1 MNKIGI
7 KQIVRYNKWRKK
19 NMPSEKQI
27 KNQSKQVKRLMK
39 EQNYFFIRNNEK
51 FRKKLEMNRR
61 QLSFT
66 LNYLNRTGFLK
77 PWSRKIYQ
85 IMHN

>member
-1 MNKIGI
+1 
-7 KQIVRYNKWRKK
+7 
-19 NMPSEKQI
+19 MPSQKQI

-39 EQNYFFIRNNEK
+39 EQQYFFIKNNEK
-51 FRKKLEMNRR
+51 FRNQLEMNQI
-61 QLSFT
+61 QLSHT
-66 LNYLNRTGFLK
+66 LKYLNKTGFLK